1 MLITNRTAHFS
12 ELHAYQHLCVTAISF
27 KKFINHTHTRKAHTI
42 RYKHNLTYHNIT
54 YHYPAG
60 RACIRMPCLRSHA
73 KKIGKCTHSTHRSP
87 SQWWP
92 SPESRSWQCVGT
104 ARANSAAGM
113 WSPCTWSTL
122 CDCWPAAGRSSSCGR
137 GRPGRRR
144 CELSAGRSL
153 WTHDCPA
160 REQCDEKKNKNN
172 YWNRFSSN

>member
-12 ELHAYQHLCVTAISF
+12 DLHAYQHLCVTAISF
-27 KKFINHTHTRKAHTI
+27 KKFINQAQPYI
-42 RYKHNLTYHNIT
+42 PQ
-54 YHYPAG
+54 HYIPLAG
-60 RACIRMPCLRSHA
+60 LACIRMPCLRSHA
-73 KKIGKCTHSTHRSP
+73 KKIAKCTHSTHRSP

-160 REQCDEKKNKNN
+160 RDEKNKNKNN
-172 YWNRFSSN
+172 YWNRFSSNQRTCVAFAR